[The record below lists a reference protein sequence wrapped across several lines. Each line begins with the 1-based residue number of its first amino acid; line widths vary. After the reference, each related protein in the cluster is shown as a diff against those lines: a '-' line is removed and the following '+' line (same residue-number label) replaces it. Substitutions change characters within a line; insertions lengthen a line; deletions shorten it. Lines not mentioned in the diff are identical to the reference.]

1 MYKVHI
7 LNCYQV
13 EGIGQY
19 RRIQREPHR
28 SSFLSSLVKIQEMN
42 CSNVLITFVEFQVT
56 ETIEVEKY
64 LNDIR
69 YNMPDLVEEHN
80 IFVSPY
86 QSAWSKVIGT
96 GSYVFGIL
104 VSVII
109 FKFAKGEIKEQNK
122 TVINMLLVFAYLL
135 VNN

>member
-1 MYKVHI
+1 
-7 LNCYQV
+7 
-13 EGIGQY
+13 
-19 RRIQREPHR
+19 
-28 SSFLSSLVKIQEMN
+28 MN
-42 CSNVLITFVEFQVT
+42 GSNISITFVEFEVT

-64 LNDIR
+64 LNDTR
-69 YNMPDLVEEHN
+69 HNVPDLVMEQN

-86 QSAWSKVIGT
+86 QSAWSNVIGT
-96 GSYVFGIL
+96 GSYIFGIL